1 MAKEEVTTGAD
12 GTVDACE
19 RHMKGGEGA
28 LELANVHCSPSPAEQ
43 CAIDVYHQV
52 RCLFLL

>member
-1 MAKEEVTTGAD
+1 MTKEKVTIGAD